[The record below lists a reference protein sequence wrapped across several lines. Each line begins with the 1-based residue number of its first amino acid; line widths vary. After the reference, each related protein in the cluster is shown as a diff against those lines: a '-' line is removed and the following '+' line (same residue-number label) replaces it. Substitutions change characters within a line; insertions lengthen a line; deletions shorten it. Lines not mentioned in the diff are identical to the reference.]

1 MIRRPPRSTQGV
13 SSAASD
19 VYKRQATTQD
29 GYVVLQ
35 HQPAADVCACIYFQS
50 DRVHTLFT
58 RCARARGFVRVLIQL
73 QDCRETLPP
82 LFSSPERSIKRVLHR
97 LKTYATA
104 GLGPGK
110 KEKATGPHRQ
120 DERMIRQQCHRLR
133 KFHLVGSRAFVREG
147 NRTDSRNTGRPQG
160 RIRPDQ
166 PLHTDNK
173 EIISFSAVFVLLSFL
188 CFGQGRTSLRSPF
201 DSIKTTKNDT
211 ADR

>member
-1 MIRRPPRSTQGV
+1 M
-13 SSAASD
+13 
-19 VYKRQATTQD
+19 
-29 GYVVLQ
+29 LQ

-147 NRTDSRNTGRPQG
+147 NRTAETPADHKAGSG
-160 RIRPDQ
+160 RISPS
-166 PLHTDNK
+166 
-173 EIISFSAVFVLLSFL
+173 I
-188 CFGQGRTSLRSPF
+188 RTTRRS
-201 DSIKTTKNDT
+201 
-211 ADR
+211 